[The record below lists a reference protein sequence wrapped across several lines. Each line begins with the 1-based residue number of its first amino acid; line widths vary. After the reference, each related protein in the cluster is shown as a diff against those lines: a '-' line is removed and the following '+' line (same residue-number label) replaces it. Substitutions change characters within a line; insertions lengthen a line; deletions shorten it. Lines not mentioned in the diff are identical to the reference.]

1 MKYIFITGSSKGLG
15 KALAELFLE
24 QSNTQVIGIARTC
37 TIQHENY
44 THHPLD
50 LSNPEMVNSF
60 TFPQLTDAEEIL
72 LINNAGMLNPIKKI
86 GTFSAEEVSRNIQ
99 VNLTSPIVLSN
110 HFIKQFQQLECK
122 RMIIN
127 ISSGAGKKPID
138 GWAAYCS
145 TKSGL
150 NMFSEVMQ
158 AEQNLISYVYKRI
171 RVIAL
176 SPGVIDTEMQA
187 EIRESNSSD
196 FSAVEQFKSYKQNGE
211 LQSAQQTAGKI
222 ISNLHLLFDKEN
234 VICSLRDY

>member
-24 QSNTQVIGIARTC
+24 QSNTQVIGISRTC
-37 TIQHENY
+37 SIQHENY
-44 THHPLD
+44 IHHQLD

-60 TFPQLTDAEEIL
+60 SFPQLTDAEEIL
-72 LINNAGMLNPIKKI
+72 LINNAGMLNPIKKT
-86 GTFSAEEVSRNIQ
+86 GSFSSEEVSKNIQ
-99 VNLTSPIVLSN
+99 VNLTAPIVLCN
-110 HFIKQFQQLECK
+110 LFIRKYQNLEHK

-127 ISSGAGKKPID
+127 ISSGAGKRPID
-138 GWAAYCS
+138 GWAAYC
-145 TKSGL
+145 TAKSGL
-150 NMFSEVMQ
+150 DMFSEVMQ

-171 RVIAL
+171 KVIAL

-187 EIRESNSSD
+187 EIRNTKSSD

-222 ISNLHLLFDKEN
+222 ISNLHLLFDKES

>member
-1 MKYIFITGSSKGLG
+1 M
-15 KALAELFLE
+15 ELE
-24 QSNTQVIGIARTC
+24 
-37 TIQHENY
+37 
-44 THHPLD
+44 
-50 LSNPEMVNSF
+50 
-60 TFPQLTDAEEIL
+60 
-72 LINNAGMLNPIKKI
+72 
-86 GTFSAEEVSRNIQ
+86 
-99 VNLTSPIVLSN
+99 
-110 HFIKQFQQLECK
+110 
-122 RMIIN
+122 
-127 ISSGAGKKPID
+127 KKPID